1 MTSTIQILILLLA
14 VVVAVA
20 IIANRLKI
28 PPAILLVITGVLLAL
43 VPGLP
48 PLELSPELVLLLILP
63 PVIYTSAFLMSWRE
77 FRFNLRPITLLSVG
91 CVVFTT
97 LVVAAAAHWLMDLD
111 WPGGFVL
118 GAIVSPPDA

>member
-1 MTSTIQILILLLA
+1 MTSTIQVLILLLA

-48 PLELSPELVLLLILP
+48 PIELSPEFVLLLILP

-77 FRFNLRPITLLSVG
+77 SDSI
-91 CVVFTT
+91 CVR
-97 LVVAAAAHWLMDLD
+97 
-111 WPGGFVL
+111 
-118 GAIVSPPDA
+118 

>member
-1 MTSTIQILILLLA
+1 MTSTIQTLILLLA

-48 PLELSPELVLLLILP
+48 RLVWAGIRARLFGLTSWATARFLRRGIRITTNRITGLPVCRPPLGVFAG
-63 PVIYTSAFLMSWRE
+63 TSARQE
-77 FRFNLRPITLLSVG
+77 
-91 CVVFTT
+91 
-97 LVVAAAAHWLMDLD
+97 AAN
-111 WPGGFVL
+111 
-118 GAIVSPPDA
+118 